1 MGTTRYGTRLSIKK
15 SQLDS
20 IGGGSS
26 VDNES
31 FRADQVYMNMVNKSG
46 GTIAKGIMVRHV
58 DGTVTGVQPC
68 DDGSASSKTAV
79 GVTLASSANDAAV
92 QVAYGGKAQVLV
104 AGGVNLSEGE
114 VFKPD
119 ANGKASVGGGGNAFG
134 YLLEDGDQSGGGD
147 ALKWASILIA
157 EQG

>member
-68 DDGSASSKTAV
+68 NATTGKATV